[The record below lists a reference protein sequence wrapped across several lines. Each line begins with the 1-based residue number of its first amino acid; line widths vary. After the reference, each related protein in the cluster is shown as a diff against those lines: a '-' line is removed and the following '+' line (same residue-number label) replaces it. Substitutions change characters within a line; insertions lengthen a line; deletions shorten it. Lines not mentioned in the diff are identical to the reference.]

1 MCELMERR
9 AVIAGGIFEGLL
21 GWEMDAVLS
30 AIVEGPV
37 RVVMD
42 HLRPGVPQDLLAG
55 LHSFKGRVLFR
66 GIGRNAIHLLGIED
80 GVDAM
85 DQARPFPIRAAVSG
99 RAPFVTV
106 IWAGGPDAVG
116 SGLDLPKLDLGA
128 LFSLAYLPAAFGG
141 LSVGH
146 PPRIRIAFPEA
157 GGHQVQ
163 GIAATVGL
171 ARGRIHRHTK
181 RSGARL
187 PGFLP
192 RSYTLLQ

>member
-37 RVVMD
+37 RLVMD
-42 HLRPGVPQDLLAG
+42 QLRPGVLQDLLAG

-85 DQARPFPIRAAVSG
+85 DQARLVSIRATVSG
-99 RAPFVTV
+99 GAPVVTV
-106 IWAGGPDAVG
+106 IWAVGPDSVG
-116 SGLDLPKLDLGA
+116 SALDLPKLDLDA

-141 LSVGH
+141 LPIGH
-146 PPRIRIAFPEA
+146 PTRVRIAFPEA

-163 GIAATVGL
+163 GIATTVGL
-171 ARGRIHRHTK
+171 ARRRIYRHTK

-192 RSYTLLQ
+192 RSYTFLQ

>member
-1 MCELMERR
+1 MCKFMERC

-37 RVVMD
+37 NVVVH
-42 HLRPGVPQDLLAG
+42 HLCPGVLQDLLAG

-66 GIGRNAIHLLGIED
+66 GIGRNAIHLLSIED

-85 DQARPFPIRAAVSG
+85 DQARLVSIRATVSG

-106 IWAGGPDAVG
+106 IGAVG
-116 SGLDLPKLDLGA
+116 PGSIGSGFDLPKFDLCA

-141 LSVGH
+141 LSVSH
-146 PPRIRIAFPEA
+146 PTRVRIAFPEA

-163 GIAATVGL
+163 GIATTVGL
-171 ARGRIHRHTK
+171 ARRRIHWHTK

-187 PGFLP
+187 PRFLP